1 MEKGQLVLC
10 DTNIIIEFYK
20 ENPKILARLQTIGQ
34 PNIALSM
41 ITAGELLYGAINKKE
56 LTQINKDIE
65 HLEIKHITPEIGEC
79 FIELMGRYTLSHNL
93 SLPDGLI
100 AATAIT
106 ENIPLYTL
114 NQKDFKYIKGLKLCK
129 WYIKLPLVVLAFYST
144 CPSCIPRCGC
154 SLLLF

>member
-1 MEKGQLVLC
+1 MNFIKKTL
-10 DTNIIIEFYK
+10 
-20 ENPKILARLQTIGQ
+20 KILARLQTIGQ
-34 PNIALSM
+34 SNIALSM
-41 ITAGELLYGAINKKE
+41 ITAGELLYGAINKKD
-56 LTQINKDIE
+56 LTQINKDIQ

-114 NQKDFKYIKGLKLCK
+114 NQKDFKYIKGLKLYK
-129 WYIKLPLVVLAFYST
+129 
-144 CPSCIPRCGC
+144 
-154 SLLLF
+154 